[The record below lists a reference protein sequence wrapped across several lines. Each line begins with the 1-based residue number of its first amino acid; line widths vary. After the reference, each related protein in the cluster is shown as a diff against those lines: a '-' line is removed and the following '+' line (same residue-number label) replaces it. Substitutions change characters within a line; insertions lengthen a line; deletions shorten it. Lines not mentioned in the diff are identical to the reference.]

1 MTGKQSRVGFWANA
15 DKLNWSDFFHKLLL
29 LLLLTRMRRR
39 SKQPLQLPPPHSHGI
54 ISITPISVRL
64 GGFGRKQ
71 AFYNFPPSSRY
82 RATRHP
88 TYPPQHSEL
97 KEDTSFLW
105 LHWKSQIGTSSAD
118 SCTLVQ
124 DFFPNQF
131 LALSIFTE
139 VIHCVLCEVILK
151 NFGFSVK

>member
-15 DKLNWSDFFHKLLL
+15 DKLNWSDFFHKL

-54 ISITPISVRL
+54 ISITPISGRL

-71 AFYNFPPSSRY
+71 AFYNFPSSSRY

-88 TYPPQHSEL
+88 TYPPQHSNSWNL
-97 KEDTSFLW
+97 DNLCTSVTKVCRQNLCIFNVNFLR
-105 LHWKSQIGTSSAD
+105 LNSRLRK
-118 SCTLVQ
+118 L
-124 DFFPNQF
+124 
-131 LALSIFTE
+131 L
-139 VIHCVLCEVILK
+139 
-151 NFGFSVK
+151 GF